1 MLNILIC
8 TENLGHIYLLSM
20 VFVIGKRGKEV
31 FMLLY
36 IFYLEKFYLI
46 GAAGQS
52 GQGPG
57 TLAGATGQS
66 GR

>member
-1 MLNILIC
+1 
-8 TENLGHIYLLSM
+8 M